1 MTDGSKTKFT
11 RGWKP
16 TYEATVRQVDD
27 IQGAVVTDTSGQSY
41 LTKFVLPVDSPT
53 STAKDPVLI
62 EQGGSV
68 QTRNKQI
75 RILQPFADGL
85 KRYLDI
91 MEGSIS
97 SHRVLNILQSV
108 EGKRA
113 LTSAVAQ
120 AKLNKRSLVITF
132 LKLFPHMF
140 KIGKRGNAMFVSPVA
155 TEATQQPKATRLKI
169 NERGQFMVI

>member
-1 MTDGSKTKFT
+1 M
-11 RGWKP
+11 
-16 TYEATVRQVDD
+16 
-27 IQGAVVTDTSGQSY
+27 
-41 LTKFVLPVDSPT
+41 
-53 STAKDPVLI
+53 I

-85 KRYLDI
+85 KRHLDTSGP
-91 MEGSIS
+91 MS

-113 LTSAVAQ
+113 LTSAIAQ
-120 AKLNKRSLVITF
+120 AKLNKRSVVLNF
-132 LKLFPHMF
+132 LRLFLNMF
-140 KIGKRGNAMFVSPVA
+140 KIDKRGNTMFVSSI
-155 TEATQQPKATRLKI
+155 EATQQPKAARLKI